1 MAGTQV
7 LPAPTGS
14 SFSSAF
20 LQGFYG
26 DGSDGDYTV
35 LAASTI
41 TMNREYNWNNLT
53 VQATGTLKPAGFVI
67 VVKNTLTNAGSIN
80 DNGLSASGSTNGA
93 ALVARQYL
101 GAASGAGSAGRN
113 TTGAGTLGGA
123 IAATSYNAIGS
134 TPNGGAGGQADGVN
148 LGGGAGVATT
158 GSSRWASRLIPARGA
173 SAFNGGAG
181 GGSGGCNV
189 GTGTAAS
196 GGGGSGGGIVLIE
209 AKTVVNSG
217 TISADGG
224 KGGDAAFTGDGKAGG
239 GGGGGGGLVGFITQ
253 TQASSIDGVVT
264 ANGGAGGNGANGGTG
279 GSTGVVGTVAYL
291 VLA

>member
-7 LPAPTGS
+7 FPTPPSG

-20 LQGFYG
+20 LQGFFG

-41 TMNREYNWNNLT
+41 TMNREYNWSNLT

-67 VVKNTLTNAGSIN
+67 VVKNTLTNQGSIN
-80 DNGLSASGSTNGA
+80 DNGIAASAGGA

-101 GAASGAGSAGRN
+101 GAASGAGSAGRA

-158 GSSRWASRLIPARGA
+158 GSSRWSSRLVPARGA
-173 SAFNGGAG
+173 AAFNGGAG

-189 GTGTAAS
+189 GTGTATS
-196 GGGGSGGGIVLIE
+196 GGGGSGGGVVLIE
-209 AKTVVNSG
+209 AKTIINTGGV
-217 TISADGG
+217 ISADGG

-264 ANGGAGGNGANGGTG
+264 ANGGAGGNGANGGVV